1 MSATSTG
8 LRVEDLAPALG
19 SIVHDIDL
27 AAGDLAERHGE
38 ALRRLLRE
46 REVLFFRD
54 QQLPPHAQVRF
65 GEIFGTVQ
73 DVSAFFP
80 HHAENAKVEILKSSG
95 RPIGTDV
102 WHADLTWQAR
112 PPLAG
117 CLFAVTVPAVGG
129 DTMFASMTTAFASLD
144 AAMRARL
151 EELAGVHN
159 WEGPEVTRHIR
170 SLSDGKL
177 RYQESREAHP
187 PLEHPVV
194 AVHPQTRKKVLN
206 VNALYT
212 THIVG
217 VPRDESQHLL
227 AYLTSLARVPE
238 WQVRFRWQPG
248 SVAIWDNRAVQHY
261 AVNDYHPEPRLMHRV
276 TIV

>member
-1 MSATSTG
+1 MTSTSTG

-19 SIVHDIDL
+19 SIVHDVDL
-27 AAGDLAERHGE
+27 SADDLAERHGA
-38 ALRRLLRE
+38 ALRGLLRK

-54 QQLPPHAQVRF
+54 QRLSPDQQVRF
-65 GEIFGTVQ
+65 GEIFGAVQ

-80 HHAENAKVEILKSSG
+80 HHESNAKVEILESSG

-102 WHADLTWQAR
+102 WHADLTWQAH

-129 DTMFASMTTAFASLD
+129 DTMFASMTTAYASLD

-151 EELAGVHN
+151 EELSGVHN
-159 WEGPEVTRHIR
+159 WEGPEVTQHIR
-170 SLSDGKL
+170 SLADGAR
-177 RYQESREAHP
+177 RYRESREAHP
-187 PLEHPVV
+187 PLRQPVV
-194 AVHPQTRKKVLN
+194 AIHPQTKNVLN

-217 VPRDESQHLL
+217 IPRDESQHLL